1 MEYSNQTQ
9 HIGFQYITTFSSSAK
24 TLVVSFI
31 GMKSQELAVKPNLN
45 ISLKP
50 DTETLDE
57 VIVVAYGTAKKSSFT
72 GSASS
77 IKADKL
83 EARVVSNV
91 TNALSGQVA
100 GVQSM
105 STNGQPGKSAKIR
118 IRGIGSMSSSND
130 PLYVVDGV
138 PYDGD
143 IASINPADIE
153 NMTVLKDAAANAI
166 YGARGANGVILITT
180 KSGQQGEAKITV
192 DAKWGSNK
200 RAVPNYDVMTSPAQY
215 YETMYRAL
223 YNAKAYNG
231 STAEEAHAYA
241 NKNLLDTNNGGL
253 GYQVYTVP
261 NGQNLIGTDFKLN
274 PNATLGYSDGEYY
287 YTPDNW
293 YDEIFGK
300 GNLRQE
306 YNITVS
312 GKTDKLSY
320 FASAGYLDDSG
331 IIDNS
336 SFTRYTGR
344 GKVDYQ
350 AKSWLKVGTNI
361 AYTYQNMH
369 SPESQDNWGSS
380 GNLFYVTNLIAP
392 IYPMYVRNPDG
403 TLAVNSST
411 GNLVYDN
418 GSTSTNSKRAFMNM
432 ARPAGNIA
440 MDRYNTYTD
449 AISGKWYAI
458 ITPLEGLSLTAN
470 IAANVSNDRTNNL
483 YSRWGG
489 SNTTS
494 DGSTYVKHERD
505 YGINTQYLASYIH
518 TFAEKHNIDLLV
530 GYELYKY
537 KNQLL
542 SGTNDHLYDPF
553 IGELNNAG
561 GTSNK
566 KAESYTDN
574 YMTEG
579 ILSRVQ
585 YNYDG
590 KYFLSASYRRDA
602 SSRFSKDNRWGNFGS
617 IGGAWLMTQENFM
630 KGLKWIDM
638 LKAKVSWGVQGNDH
652 LLMTLGGVSYNNWY
666 AYQDQFKVTYSED
679 TKQYSLVN
687 LYKGNKDLT
696 WETSYAFNAGID
708 FELFGSRLNG
718 TIEYFSRKTVDLLYN
733 QPVPLSSGISIG
745 SIPQNVGSIMN
756 KGIEIDLNGVIIRN
770 KNFEWDMNFNLT
782 HYSNKITDLADNVK
796 ETGIKGS
803 SYIYEIGGSLYESYL
818 KSYAGVD
825 KTTGSALYYIDP
837 DNGDYETTDDWSKA
851 QLAHQGNTLPKVYG
865 GLGTSLS
872 AYGFDF
878 SIQMAYQ
885 LGGRIY
891 DGTYQAIMH
900 TGFSSMAGTN
910 WSKDILKAW
919 TPENPNTD
927 VPRLC
932 ASDNSYQLDSNRFL
946 TSSDYLS
953 LNNITLGYTLPKKW
967 MRAMQISNLRL
978 YVTADNLAVLSA
990 RKGLDPRM
998 SLGTGSSTTSGN
1010 YTYSPMRT
1018 IAGGL
1023 TVTF

>member
-1 MEYSNQTQ
+1 M
-9 HIGFQYITTFSSSAK
+9 
-24 TLVVSFI
+24 VVSFI
-31 GMKSQELAVKPNLN
+31 GMESREVTIKPNLN

-200 RAVPNYDVMTSPAQY
+200 RAVPNYDVMTSAAQY

-231 STAEEAHAYA
+231 ATAEEAHAYA

-261 NGQNLIGTDFKLN
+261 TGQNLIGTDFKLN
-274 PNATLGYSDGEYY
+274 PNATLGYSDGDYY

-350 AKSWLKVGTNI
+350 AKTWLKVGTNM
-361 AYTYQNMH
+361 AYTYQNLH
-369 SPESQDNWGSS
+369 SPEAQDDWGSS

-403 TLAVNSST
+403 TPAINSST
-411 GNLVYDN
+411 GNLIYDN

-449 AISGKWYAI
+449 AISGKWYAV

-494 DGSTYVKHERD
+494 DGSAEVKHERK

-518 TFAEKHNIDLLV
+518 TFAEKHNVDLLV

-542 SGTNDHLYDPF
+542 SGSNDHLYDPF

-617 IGGAWLMTQENFM
+617 IGGAWLMTQEDFM
-630 KGLKWIDM
+630 KDLKWIDM
-638 LKAKVSWGVQGNDH
+638 LKVKASWGVQGNDH
-652 LLMTLGGVSYNNWY
+652 LLMTLGGESYNNWY
-666 AYQDQFKVTYSED
+666 AYQDQYKVTYSED

-756 KGIEIDLNGVIIRN
+756 KGIELDLNGVLIRN

-825 KTTGSALYYIDP
+825 KTTGAALYYTDP
-837 DNGDYETTDDWSKA
+837 DNGDYTTTDDWSKA
-851 QLAHQGNTLPKVYG
+851 QLAHQGSTLPKVYG
-865 GLGTSLS
+865 GLGTTLS
-872 AYGFDF
+872 AFGFDF

-967 MRAMQISNLRL
+967 MKSLQISNLRL
-978 YVTADNLAVLSA
+978 YVTADNIAVLSA